1 MKCKSLALTLIFIL
15 TIINLKAQRSTIEPI
30 DLIQSFGQ
38 GEVNLSPENKN
49 TKAGNCVS
57 IGYLKAAIEVFGINN
72 IFEHYLHDDTYSIK
86 LKDSSRFSF
95 SQTELNK
102 SILAADFSTLKR
114 PKNLSPDKLKQYDEI
129 LKYAQIGFCVIVKNY
144 QLKKSTSFLEALD
157 EINQGLNVRCFPKLL
172 GLQNYT
178 EYQGWK
184 GNDASRS
191 GEVGWFKN
199 HVVFTSNGV
208 VDYYGEFHKKKPRR
222 YPKRIKIFSTPFDK
236 VQFLGEPSCSL

>member
-1 MKCKSLALTLIFIL
+1 MKQKSLALILVFI
-15 TIINLKAQRSTIEPI
+15 TISLKAQICKIEPI

-38 GEVNLSPENKN
+38 GKVILSPENKN

-57 IGYLKAAIEVFGINN
+57 IGYLKAAIEVFGLNN
-72 IFEHYLHDDTYSIK
+72 VFEQNLYDETYSIK

-102 SILAADFSTLKR
+102 SIFAADFSTLKR
-114 PKNLSPDKLKQYDEI
+114 PKNLSADKIKQYDEI
-129 LKYAQIGFCVIVKNY
+129 LKYAQLGFCVIVKNY
-144 QLKKSTSFLEALD
+144 QLKKSMSFLEALD

-172 GLQNYT
+172 GLQYYT
-178 EYQGWK
+178 ESQGWK
-184 GNDASRS
+184 GNDSSRS

-208 VDYYGEFHKKKPRR
+208 VDYYGESHKKKPRR
-222 YPKRIKIFSTPFDK
+222 YPKRIKIFSTPFDS
-236 VQFLGEPSCSL
+236 VQFLGESSCSL